1 MTSHPTA
8 SALPSDDRLRGR
20 VRPGEVTQQ
29 LARSRLG
36 RPLARAARRVLRRSG
51 PPPSGSDYTPVVHRG
66 QPIPPLALRNHMCGE
81 AFLSNDF
88 YLQSA
93 VVEATRLPAQLG
105 FRPGSRVIDVGC
117 GLGRLATGMIEELGE
132 DVDYLGIEPN
142 RPFYE
147 WCRDNIEASHPA
159 YRFVHVDVVSELYNP
174 QGTVDGDALR
184 LPVETDSV
192 DIVYVWGVFTNI
204 IPEHVETYVAE
215 FRRVVRDGGRIFLT
229 AYVEDDCPQV
239 SFNPEGYVPFDYVVP
254 LNVVRFNRAWVFS
267 LFEKDDLEV
276 VDFRYHGAM
285 FPKQS
290 EITLTTSGGRKGS

>member
-1 MTSHPTA
+1 MTQHTTAEAPSPSGPPRRRLHPAEMTH
-8 SALPSDDRLRGR
+8 R
-20 VRPGEVTQQ
+20 
-29 LARSRLG
+29 LARGPLG
-36 RPLARAARRVLRRSG
+36 RPLVRTVRRVLRQWA
-51 PPPSGSDYTPVVHRG
+51 PPASGSDYTPVVHRG

-105 FRPGSRVIDVGC
+105 FTPGSRVIDVGC

-147 WCRDNIEASHPA
+147 WCRDNIEASHPG

-174 QGTVDGDALR
+174 EGTVDGDALR
-184 LPVETDSV
+184 LPVESDSV

-215 FRRVVRDGGRIFLT
+215 FRRVVRDGEESSSPPTSRTTALRSRSTPRATCPSTMSCHSTWCASTGRG
-229 AYVEDDCPQV
+229 
-239 SFNPEGYVPFDYVVP
+239 SS
-254 LNVVRFNRAWVFS
+254 RSSSR
-267 LFEKDDLEV
+267 
-276 VDFRYHGAM
+276 
-285 FPKQS
+285 
-290 EITLTTSGGRKGS
+290 TTSRWSTSAITGRCSPSRVRSR